1 MYSTALGMDINM
13 QKSTLAFNRVE
24 EKQVR
29 ETLQL
34 FPFHKVDF
42 QDGNKY
48 LGILLKSNDHR
59 NKELKVAAG

>member
-1 MYSTALGMDINM
+1 MYSTASGMEINM
-13 QKSTLAFNRVE
+13 QKSTLAFNKVE
-24 EKQVR
+24 EEQVR

-48 LGILLKSNDHR
+48 LGLLLKSNDHR

>member
-1 MYSTALGMDINM
+1 MYSTTSGMEINM
-13 QKSTLAFNRVE
+13 QKSTLYFNRVE
-24 EKQVR
+24 EEHVR

-48 LGILLKSNDHR
+48 LGLLLKSNDHR
-59 NKELKVAAG
+59 NKELKVTTG

>member
-1 MYSTALGMDINM
+1 MYSTASGMEINM

-24 EKQVR
+24 EEQVR

-48 LGILLKSNDHR
+48 LGLLLKSSDHG
-59 NKELKVAAG
+59 NKELKVTIG

>member
-1 MYSTALGMDINM
+1 MYSTASGMEINM

-24 EKQVR
+24 EEQVR

-48 LGILLKSNDHR
+48 LGLLLKSNDHR

>member
-1 MYSTALGMDINM
+1 MYSTTSSVEINM
-13 QKSTLAFNRVE
+13 QKSTLTFNRVE
-24 EKQVR
+24 EEQVR

-59 NKELKVAAG
+59 NKEMKVAAG

>member
-1 MYSTALGMDINM
+1 MYSTASGMEINM

-24 EKQVR
+24 EEQVR

-48 LGILLKSNDHR
+48 LGLLLKSNDHR
-59 NKELKVAAG
+59 NKELKVTTG

>member
-1 MYSTALGMDINM
+1 MYSTTSSMEINM
-13 QKSTLAFNRVE
+13 QKSTLTFNRVE
-24 EKQVR
+24 EEQVR
-29 ETLQL
+29 ENLQL

-48 LGILLKSNDHR
+48 LGLLLKSNDHR

>member
-1 MYSTALGMDINM
+1 MYSTASGMEINM

-24 EKQVR
+24 EEQVR

-59 NKELKVAAG
+59 NKEMKVAAG

>member
-1 MYSTALGMDINM
+1 MYITASGMEINM

-24 EKQVR
+24 EEQVR

-48 LGILLKSNDHR
+48 LGLLLKSNDHR
-59 NKELKVAAG
+59 NKELKVTAG